1 MRTAEA
7 NRGPWFW
14 TSVGAALIGLV
25 DSLYLTWYKIG
36 GAVPLCEG
44 FGDCDAV
51 NNSRFA
57 EIGGIPIALLGAGA
71 YLAILAL
78 HGAEWKRMLDGE
90 TANLGV
96 FGLGLAGTLYSAYL
110 TYVELFVLRAVC
122 PFCVLSAVAI
132 TVIFVASIA
141 RMLND
146 EQRDDLQLVQES

>member
-1 MRTAEA
+1 MRSAEDS
-7 NRGPWFW
+7 RGPWFW
-14 TSVGAALIGLV
+14 ASVGAALIGLV
-25 DSLYLTWYKIG
+25 DSLYLTWYKLG
-36 GAVPLCEG
+36 GTVPLCEG

-71 YLAILAL
+71 YLVILGL
-78 HGAEWKRMLDGE
+78 HGAEWKNVLDSE

-110 TYVELFVLRAVC
+110 TYIELFVLRAVC

-132 TVIFVASIA
+132 TVIFGASIA
-141 RMLND
+141 RLLNGEQGD
-146 EQRDDLQLVQES
+146 ELHVVQES